1 MNGAQIENIYEMAL
15 QPVMAGSQT
24 SAKNLIRNE

>member
-15 QPVMAGSQT
+15 QPVMGSLWQEVRLRP
-24 SAKNLIRNE
+24 KI